1 MPRDVCW
8 LPRHPSTCDAA
19 CMRDGSTVIDACMP
33 SDARGICASCLDT
46 HRRVTQHVCENQR
59 RPSALPDFGAGWPD
73 GHRMPSAAR
82 DACVREPSE
91 RPDDLA
97 RWLGGSMRAGWLDG
111 HRRMPSDARTMC
123 AVCLDTHR
131 RVTQHVGEN
140 HRRPSVL
147 PDLCSGWPDGH
158 RMTSATRD
166 ACVREPSERLDDFA

>member
-1 MPRDVCW
+1 MRAASTPIGVSRSMCARTSDDHRHFLTSVRAGPMVIECHRQLAMLVCGSHQNVPMTWRDGLAV
-8 LPRHPSTCDAA
+8 A
-19 CMRDGSTVIDACMP
+19 CVRDGSMVIGAC
-33 SDARGICASCLDT
+33 
-46 HRRVTQHVCENQR
+46 
-59 RPSALPDFGAGWPD
+59 
-73 GHRMPSAAR
+73 
-82 DACVREPSE
+82 
-91 RPDDLA
+91 
-97 RWLGGSMRAGWLDG
+97 RA
-111 HRRMPSDARTMC
+111 MC